1 MTPSFAIIRHFLS
14 LGWEVHYVGS
24 TTGMEEALVAPLH
37 VSFHSI
43 PTGKLRRY
51 VSLENLLDV
60 FRVLMGI
67 WSAFWLCRRLRPRV
81 VFSKGGYVSFPLV
94 VGAWLNRAPVIAH
107 ESDLTPGLANRMSYP
122 FVRRICVTFEQTRRH
137 LGSERA
143 VHTGTPVRE
152 ELLNGDAAAGRR
164 LLGFDDRTPI
174 VLFVGGSLGAMRL
187 NDVVREALLRL
198 TRDYQV
204 VHIVGGGNLDIE
216 LNATPRYRQY
226 EYLTDQYADVV
237 AAADMV
243 VSRAGA
249 NSVYELV
256 VLAKPH
262 VLVPLPRRASRGDQ
276 IENAEHTRGRGW
288 SDVIADEALTAEG
301 LLDALQDLMGHL
313 DERRRLLEQFEA
325 PRSVALITSLLESE
339 ARG

>member
-1 MTPSFAIIRHFLS
+1 M
-14 LGWEVHYVGS
+14 
-24 TTGMEEALVAPLH
+24 
-37 VSFHSI
+37 
-43 PTGKLRRY
+43 
-51 VSLENLLDV
+51 
-60 FRVLMGI
+60 
-67 WSAFWLCRRLRPRV
+67 
-81 VFSKGGYVSFPLV
+81 
-94 VGAWLNRAPVIAH
+94 
-107 ESDLTPGLANRMSYP
+107 
-122 FVRRICVTFEQTRRH
+122 
-137 LGSERA
+137 
-143 VHTGTPVRE
+143 
-152 ELLNGDAAAGRR
+152 
-164 LLGFDDRTPI
+164 
-174 VLFVGGSLGAMRL
+174 
-187 NDVVREALLRL
+187 
-198 TRDYQV
+198 